1 MQKLKNIQYWLNMLI
16 LNHFRLSFDKINEKC
31 GGNLH
36 EEAVVMIY
44 FKLFRRMQKL
54 KKYWL
59 NMLILNHFRLSF
71 DKTNE
76 KCGDNLHGE
85 AFVRIYFEEYKKD

>member
-1 MQKLKNIQYWLNMLI
+1 MKNAKQMLA
-16 LNHFRLSFDKINEKC
+16 NS
-31 GGNLH
+31 
-36 EEAVVMIY
+36 EAVVMIY

-54 KKYWL
+54 TRYWL

-85 AFVRIYFEEYKKD
+85 AFVRIYFEEYKKY

>member
-1 MQKLKNIQYWLNMLI
+1 MLA
-16 LNHFRLSFDKINEKC
+16 NS
-31 GGNLH
+31 
-36 EEAVVMIY
+36 EAVVMIY

-59 NMLILNHFRLSF
+59 NMLILNHFRLNF

-76 KCGDNLHGE
+76 KCGDNLYGE
-85 AFVRIYFEEYKKD
+85 KMKNVEIISMGRNVCCD